1 MSRVIELSRV
11 TETVRDLCLKANYEL
26 GEDIIEALKRAG
38 ESEDLPRAR
47 EVLDCLIQ
55 NAAVAKEKSL
65 PICQDTGIVVV
76 FLEIGQEI
84 TFTGGSLEE
93 AINEGVRR
101 GYKDGY
107 LRASVV
113 NDPIRRINTGDNTPA
128 VIHSRIVPGN
138 RLKITLMAKGSGSE
152 NMSALKM
159 LKPADGWP
167 GAKRFIVEHI
177 REVAPYCCPPLIIG
191 VSLGGTFEQAALL
204 AKISLLREVGHGSED
219 KTVATLEREL
229 LEAIN
234 GLNIGPG
241 GLGGKTTAL
250 SVNIEAAPC
259 HIAGMPVAVNVGC
272 YAHRHRSAIL

>member
-1 MSRVIELSRV
+1 M
-11 TETVRDLCLKANYEL
+11 CLKANYEL
-26 GEDIIEALKRAG
+26 GEDIIEALKKAG
-38 ESEDLPRAR
+38 ESEELPRAR

-55 NAAVAKEKSL
+55 NAFVAKEKSL
-65 PICQDTGIVVV
+65 PICQDTGIVVI
-76 FLEIGQEI
+76 FIEIGQEI
-84 TFTGGSLEE
+84 RFTGGSLEE

-128 VIHSRIVPGN
+128 VIHSRIVPGD

-159 LKPADGWP
+159 LTPADGWP

-191 VSLGGTFEQAALL
+191 VGLGGTFEQAALL
-204 AKISLLREVGHGSED
+204 AKMSLLREVGHGSGDETIAD
-219 KTVATLEREL
+219 MEREL
-229 LEAIN
+229 LEDIN

-250 SVNIEAAPC
+250 SVNIETAPC
-259 HIAGMPVAVNVGC
+259 HIAGMPVAVNIGC
-272 YAHRHRSAIL
+272 YAHRHESAIL